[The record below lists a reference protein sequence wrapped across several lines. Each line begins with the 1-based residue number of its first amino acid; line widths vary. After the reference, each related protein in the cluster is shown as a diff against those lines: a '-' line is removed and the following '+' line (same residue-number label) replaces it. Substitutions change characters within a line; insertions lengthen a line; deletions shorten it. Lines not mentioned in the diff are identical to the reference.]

1 MSLIADALK
10 KAQASRLTRR
20 YRTGEPTGALPVVE
34 EKKRGGFRES
44 INSLLKGRSLS
55 PTLGIGLACGV
66 VLFLVLFVYFF
77 YGPGQKV
84 KSSSSSLAVKKRP
97 VDLILTPPPSVPALE
112 PLEVEK
118 VNAFAQQALG
128 REAPLGSDAE
138 LVAGNEKSP
147 GRGQGLE
154 STRRARR
161 KAIRRRATNAG
172 VTVTSDLSDEVRH
185 RFNLAL
191 SYQEKRDFLRARKE
205 YEKVIQI
212 WPLYAE
218 AHNNLGL
225 VYKELGKHGQA
236 ISHFERALALNPSYV
251 RAYHNLGVIY
261 HLRGDLKRAIKNY
274 HSALSL
280 DRGNL
285 SSLNNLGLVY
295 REEERLYDAREV
307 LEKALNLKP
316 AFPQTQYNLA
326 LVLEGLG
333 EYEQARIHYQKFVA
347 LTGQN
352 NRALAERVE
361 AHLRELAPAEEV
373 GTGK

>member
-20 YRTGEPTGALPVVE
+20 YSTGEPTGALPVVE
-34 EKKRGGFRES
+34 ERNRRGLSKS
-44 INSLLKGRSLS
+44 INSLLKWPSLS
-55 PTLGIGLACGV
+55 PTLGIGLAFGV

-84 KSSSSSLAVKKRP
+84 KFSSSSLAAKKRP
-97 VDLILTPPPSVPALE
+97 VNLILTPPPSIPALE
-112 PLEVEK
+112 SLTHQSLGAQDPLII
-118 VNAFAQQALG
+118 
-128 REAPLGSDAE
+128 DAE
-138 LVAGNEKSP
+138 LVAGAERSL
-147 GRGQGLE
+147 GRGE
-154 STRRARR
+154 AVETARRARR
-161 KAIRRRATNAG
+161 KATRRRATNAE
-172 VTVTSDLSDEVRH
+172 VKVTSDLSDEVRR

-191 SYQEKRDFLRARKE
+191 SYQEKRDFLRAKDE
-205 YEKVIQI
+205 YERVIQI

-236 ISHFERALALNPSYV
+236 IHHFERALALNPSYV
-251 RAYHNLGVIY
+251 RAQHNLGVIY
-261 HLRGDLKRAIKNY
+261 HLTGDLKRAIKNY
-274 HSALSL
+274 QAALSL

-333 EYEQARIHYQKFVA
+333 ELKQARFHYQKFVN
-347 LTGQN
+347 LTGQE
-352 NRALAERVE
+352 NRGLAERVR
-361 AHLRELAPAEEV
+361 AHLQELVPER
-373 GTGK
+373 K

>member
-20 YRTGEPTGALPVVE
+20 YRTAQPTGASPVVE
-34 EKKRGGFRES
+34 KENRSGLLKS

-55 PTLGIGLACGV
+55 PTLGIGLACAV
-66 VLFLVLFVYFF
+66 VLFLVLIGYFF

-84 KSSSSSLAVKKRP
+84 KFSSSSLAAKKRP
-97 VDLILTPPPSVPALE
+97 VNLILTPPPSIPALE
-112 PLEVEK
+112 PLKVEK
-118 VNAFAQQALG
+118 VNAFTQQSLGAQG
-128 REAPLGSDAE
+128 PLISGAE
-138 LVAGNEKSP
+138 LVAGEERSL
-147 GRGQGLE
+147 GRGE
-154 STRRARR
+154 PVETTRRARR
-161 KAIRRRATNAG
+161 KATRRRPTNTE
-172 VTVTSDLSDEVRH
+172 VKVTSDLSDEVRH

-191 SYQEKRDFLRARKE
+191 SYQEKRDFLRAKNE

-218 AHNNLGL
+218 GHNNLGL

-236 ISHFERALALNPSYV
+236 IYHFERALALNPSYV
-251 RAYHNLGVIY
+251 RAQHNLGVIY

-274 HSALSL
+274 QAALSL

-295 REEERLYDAREV
+295 REEKRLYDARDI

-333 EYEQARIHYQKFVA
+333 ELEQARIHYQKFIN

-352 NRALAERVE
+352 NRALVE
-361 AHLRELAPAEEV
+361 KVETHLRTLPRQ
-373 GTGK
+373 KK

>member
-34 EKKRGGFRES
+34 ERNRSGLVKNIK
-44 INSLLKGRSLS
+44 SLLKGPSLS

-84 KSSSSSLAVKKRP
+84 KSSSSSLAAKKRP
-97 VDLILTPPPSVPALE
+97 VNLILTPPPSIPALE
-112 PLEVEK
+112 PLTQQSLG
-118 VNAFAQQALG
+118 AQD
-128 REAPLGSDAE
+128 PLIIDAE
-138 LVAGNEKSP
+138 LVAGEERSI
-147 GRGQGLE
+147 GRGE
-154 STRRARR
+154 AVETARRARR
-161 KAIRRRATNAG
+161 KATRRRATNAE

-191 SYQEKRDFLRARKE
+191 SYQEKRDFLRAKNE

-218 AHNNLGL
+218 GHNNLGL
-225 VYKELGKHGQA
+225 VYKELGKHGRA
-236 ISHFERALALNPSYV
+236 IYHFERALALNPGYV

-261 HLRGDLKRAIKNY
+261 HLKGDLKHAIKNY
-274 HSALSL
+274 QAALSL

-295 REEERLYDAREV
+295 REEQRLYDAREI

-333 EYEQARIHYQKFVA
+333 ELEQARFHYQKFIN
-347 LTGQN
+347 LTGQK
-352 NRALAERVE
+352 NRALAEMVA
-361 AHLRELAPAEEV
+361 AHLRALPQQ
-373 GTGK
+373 KK

>member
-20 YRTGEPTGALPVVE
+20 YRTAPPTAALPVVGE
-34 EKKRGGFRES
+34 QNQSGLRDS

-55 PTLGIGLACGV
+55 PALGIGLACGV

-84 KSSSSSLAVKKRP
+84 NFSSSSLAAKKRP
-97 VDLILTPPPSVPALE
+97 LNLILTPPPSIAVLE
-112 PLEVEK
+112 PLEVGK
-118 VNAFAQQALG
+118 INALAQKSLG
-128 REAPLGSDAE
+128 VQDPLIIDAE
-138 LVAGNEKSP
+138 LVAGEERSL
-147 GRGQGLE
+147 GRGDVVE
-154 STRRARR
+154 TTRRARR
-161 KAIRRRATNAG
+161 KAIRRRATNTE
-172 VTVTSDLSDEVRH
+172 VKVTSDLSDEVRH

-191 SYQEKRDFLRARKE
+191 SYQEKRDFLRAKNE
-205 YEKVIQI
+205 YEKVIQF

-225 VYKELGKHGQA
+225 VYKELEKYGQA
-236 ISHFERALALNPSYV
+236 IYHFERALALKPSYV

-261 HLRGDLKRAIKNY
+261 HLKGDLKEAIKNY
-274 HSALSL
+274 QAALSR

-295 REEERLYDAREV
+295 REEQRLYAARDV

-333 EYEQARIHYQKFVA
+333 ELEQARIHYRKFIN
-347 LTGQN
+347 LTGRN
-352 NRALAERVE
+352 NRALAEKVE
-361 AHLRELAPAEEV
+361 THLKTLPQQKE
-373 GTGK
+373 

>member
-20 YRTGEPTGALPVVE
+20 YRTAQPTGALPLVGE
-34 EKKRGGFRES
+34 QNRSGLRKS
-44 INSLLKGRSLS
+44 IDSLLKGSSLS

-66 VLFLVLFVYFF
+66 VLFVVLFVYFF

-84 KSSSSSLAVKKRP
+84 KFSSSSLAAKKRP
-97 VDLILTPPPSVPALE
+97 ADLILTPPPSVPALE

-118 VNAFAQQALG
+118 VNALAQQSLG
-128 REAPLGSDAE
+128 AQDPLINGAE
-138 LVAGNEKSP
+138 LVAGEERSL
-147 GRGQGLE
+147 GRGE
-154 STRRARR
+154 PVETTRRARR
-161 KAIRRRATNAG
+161 KATRRRATNAE

-191 SYQEKRDFLRARKE
+191 SYQEKRDFLRAKNE

-218 AHNNLGL
+218 GHNNLGL

-236 ISHFERALALNPSYV
+236 IYHFERALALNPSYV

-261 HLRGDLKRAIKNY
+261 HLKGDLKRAIKNY
-274 HSALSL
+274 QAVLSL

-295 REEERLYDAREV
+295 REKQRLHEAREI

-333 EYEQARIHYQKFVA
+333 EVEQARIHYQEFIN
-347 LTGQN
+347 LTGQK
-352 NRALAERVE
+352 NRALAEKVE
-361 AHLRELAPAEEV
+361 AHLRTLPQQ
-373 GTGK
+373 KK

>member
-20 YRTGEPTGALPVVE
+20 HRTGEPTAALPVVE

-44 INSLLKGRSLS
+44 ISSLMKGRRLS

-77 YGPGQKV
+77 YGPGQKIR
-84 KSSSSSLAVKKRP
+84 STSSSLAAEKRP
-97 VDLILTPPPSVPALE
+97 VNLILTPPPSVPAIE
-112 PLEVEK
+112 PLEVGK
-118 VNAFAQQALG
+118 INALVQKSLRGQD
-128 REAPLGSDAE
+128 PLVTEAE
-138 LVAGNEKSP
+138 LVAGVERSP
-147 GRGQGLE
+147 GRGGAEE

-161 KAIRRRATNAG
+161 KAIRRRATNAE

-191 SYQEKRDFLRARKE
+191 SYQEKREFLRAKNE

-236 ISHFERALALNPSYV
+236 IYHFEKALALNPSYV
-251 RAYHNLGVIY
+251 RAYHNLGVVY
-261 HLRGDLKRAIKNY
+261 HLKGDLKRAIKNY
-274 HSALSL
+274 QVVLSL

-285 SSLNNLGLVY
+285 SSLNNLGLIY
-295 REEERLYDAREV
+295 REEQRLYDARDV
-307 LEKALNLKP
+307 LEKALKLKP

-333 EYEQARIHYQKFVA
+333 EYEQARIHYQQFVA
-347 LTGQN
+347 LTGHS
-352 NRALAERVE
+352 NRALAEKVE
-361 AHLRELAPAEEV
+361 AHLRTLPQQ
-373 GTGK
+373 KK

>member
-20 YRTGEPTGALPVVE
+20 YRTAQPTGALPVVE
-34 EKKRGGFRES
+34 EQNRRGLRKS
-44 INSLLKGRSLS
+44 INSLLKGHSLS
-55 PTLGIGLACGV
+55 PTLGIGLACAV
-66 VLFLVLFVYFF
+66 ILFLVLSVYFF

-84 KSSSSSLAVKKRP
+84 KFSSSSLGAKKRP
-97 VDLILTPPPSVPALE
+97 VNLILTPPPSIPALE
-112 PLEVEK
+112 PLELEK
-118 VNAFAQQALG
+118 VNALALQSLGAQD
-128 REAPLGSDAE
+128 PLIIDAE
-138 LVAGNEKSP
+138 LVAGEERSLE
-147 GRGQGLE
+147 RGE
-154 STRRARR
+154 AVVTTRRARR
-161 KAIRRRATNAG
+161 KAIRRRATNAE
-172 VTVTSDLSDEVRH
+172 VKITSDLSDEVRH

-191 SYQEKRDFLRARKE
+191 SYQEKRDFLRAKNE

-236 ISHFERALALNPSYV
+236 IYHFERALSLNPSYV
-251 RAYHNLGVIY
+251 RAQHNLGVIY
-261 HLRGDLKRAIKNY
+261 HLKGDLKRAIKNY
-274 HSALSL
+274 RAALSL

-295 REEERLYDAREV
+295 REEERLYDARDI
-307 LEKALNLKP
+307 LEKALNLEP

-347 LTGQN
+347 LTGPK
-352 NRALAERVE
+352 NRALADKVE
-361 AHLRELAPAEEV
+361 VHLRELPQQ
-373 GTGK
+373 KR